1 MELFKIGFITVRLVD
16 IIDISI
22 VAFLLYKLYENLR
35 GSLAVRV
42 TSLIISVFLI
52 WKLVDLLNFRLLGTI
67 LDEFLGL
74 GAIAIVIIFAP
85 EIRRFLSVISKNTLI
100 DRIMRQVTSRTESD
114 TTYREVV
121 EALKS
126 LRASGNGALIILVG
140 SNPLSEIQETGDRLD
155 ANITARLI
163 YAIFQKESPLHDG
176 AMILQNN
183 RISAVRC
190 ILPISKNPKVDPELG
205 LRHRSALGVT
215 EISDSLA
222 IVVSEERRELSI
234 ALEGELVR
242 NIDYQEIESA
252 ISKHFQQMASR

>member
-114 TTYREVV
+114 STYREVV

-163 YAIFQKESPLHDG
+163 YSIFQKESPLHDG

-190 ILPISKNPKVDPELG
+190 ILPISKNPKIDPELG

-234 ALEGELVR
+234 ALEGELAR

-252 ISKHFQQMASR
+252 ISKHFQQMATR